1 MKQGHG
7 LGKGLGALIPKDLI
21 KPERSSQQTLSNTH
35 EPQDVGGVMLIDI
48 DRIISAN
55 PVQPRREF
63 DEQKLQELARSI
75 SIHGVITPITVRKHF
90 DGFELISGERRLR
103 ASKMAGLE
111 KIPAYVM
118 EVTSNAHMLEIA
130 LIENVQREDL
140 NPLETA
146 QGYQRL
152 IEECGLT
159 QEEVAVRVSKDR
171 STVANFLRLLRLPA
185 DIQAALR
192 KRNISM
198 GHARALLALSTEK
211 AQLAVLREIIVRDM
225 SVRKTE
231 ALVKDIE
238 LGRKEIARNGDIV
251 AVATEQAEPSASA
264 ARTAV
269 RASGAM
275 DATLVEIENSLRH
288 IFATQVR
295 LKMRG
300 EEQGAIE
307 IEFYSLEELER
318 LLELMASM
326 EKAGE
331 S

>member
-1 MKQGHG
+1 MKQGLG

-21 KPERSSQQTLSNTH
+21 KGERSAQQSLSNAD
-35 EPQDVGGVMLIDI
+35 EGQDVGGVMQIEI

-63 DEQKLQELARSI
+63 DEQRLQELARSI
-75 SIHGVITPITVRKHF
+75 AIHGVITPITVRKHF

-111 KIPAYVM
+111 RIPAYVM
-118 EVTSNAHMLEIA
+118 EVSSNAHMLEIA

-146 QGYQRL
+146 QGYMRL

-211 AQLAVLREIIVRDM
+211 AQLVVLREIITRDM

-231 ALVKDIE
+231 ALVKDLE
-238 LGRKEIARNGDIV
+238 LGRKEIARNGEIV
-251 AVATEQAEPSASA
+251 SVTQESVVPTGSSSK
-264 ARTAV
+264 
-269 RASGAM
+269 SGGKTSTKI

-288 IFATQVR
+288 IFGTQVR
-295 LKMRG
+295 LKMRT

-307 IEFYSLEELER
+307 VEFYSLEELER
-318 LLELMASM
+318 LLELMANM

>member
-1 MKQGHG
+1 MKQGLG

-21 KPERSSQQTLSNTH
+21 KQERNTQQTLSNADAS
-35 EPQDVGGVMLIDI
+35 QDSGGVAFIDI

-75 SIHGVITPITVRKHF
+75 AIHGVITPITVRKHF
-90 DGFELISGERRLR
+90 DGYELISGERRLR
-103 ASKMAGLE
+103 ASKMAGLDR
-111 KIPAYVM
+111 IPAYVM
-118 EVTSNAHMLEIA
+118 EVTSNANMLEIA

-146 QGYQRL
+146 QGYLRL

-171 STVANFLRLLRLPA
+171 STVANFMRLLKLPA
-185 DIQAALR
+185 DIQASLR
-192 KRNISM
+192 KRTISM
-198 GHARALLALSTEK
+198 GHARALLALSTEH
-211 AQLAVLREIIVRDM
+211 AQLAVLREIIIRDM

-238 LGRKEIARNGDIV
+238 LGRKEVARNGDIV
-251 AVATEQAEPSASA
+251 PVATASTGSTSGVSAGSS
-264 ARTAV
+264 TT
-269 RASGAM
+269 SKISS
-275 DATLVEIENSLRH
+275 TLVDIENSLRH
-288 IFATQVR
+288 VFGTQVR
-295 LKMRG
+295 VKMRSD
-300 EEQGAIE
+300 EQGAIE

-318 LLELMASM
+318 LLDMMATM